1 MPDIKVMML
10 DKVGENL
17 VTRYFEMLNK
27 NSEGNQR
34 ANIYADTH
42 KVVFKKVQQKQEPV
56 LTNQEDSK
64 GKQIQEIPQDEEFD
78 SLDISMA

>member
-42 KVVFKKVQQKQEPV
+42 KVVFKKVQ
-56 LTNQEDSK
+56 
-64 GKQIQEIPQDEEFD
+64 
-78 SLDISMA
+78 